1 MIMNSNL
8 IEAVIRYQKEKGEE
22 FDPQLIIFTL
32 HGCPVCKEVISN
44 LMIDGYS
51 YDSFDCMKEEHSDMA
66 DHLEEVLNTNHYPII
81 FITYPEPKIITVD
94 MLDGNKQYYPQITEH
109 LH

>member
-1 MIMNSNL
+1 MNPQL
-8 IEAVIRYQKEKGEE
+8 VEMVTKYQKEKGTE

-32 HGCPVCKEVISN
+32 HGCPICKEVLSN

-51 YDSFDCMKEEHSDMA
+51 YDSFDCMKDEHSDIA
-66 DHLEEVLNTNHYPII
+66 DHLEEVLNTNQYPII

-94 MLDGNKQYYPQITEH
+94 NLDNNKQIYPQITEH
-109 LH
+109 LS